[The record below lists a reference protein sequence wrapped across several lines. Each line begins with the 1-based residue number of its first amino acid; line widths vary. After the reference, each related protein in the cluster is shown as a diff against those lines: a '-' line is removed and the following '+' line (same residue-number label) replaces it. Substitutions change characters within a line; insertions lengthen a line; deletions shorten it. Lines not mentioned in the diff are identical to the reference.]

1 MLPHWRVILYTIPT
15 LCSSPTVPLPLP
27 AHCPIVPW
35 QCCTVSPSLTSTSID
50 ASGWSVE
57 CCHIGGSFCT
67 QFPPSAHRPLFA
79 CHYPLIAR
87 WSPGSVV
94 QSPPHSQVPPLMPA
108 DGVWNVATLE
118 GHSVH
123 SSHPLRI
130 AHLSAATTCSLFNG
144 PLEGGSVFNL
154 PLTHKYLH

>member
-1 MLPHWRVILYTIPT
+1 MLPHCRVILYTIPT
-15 LCSSPTVPLPLP
+15 LCSSPTVRLPLP
-27 AHCPIVPW
+27 AHRPMVPC

-50 ASGWSVE
+50 ASGRSVE

-67 QFPPSAHRPLFA
+67 QFPPSPHRPLFA

-94 QSPPHSQVPPLMPA
+94 QSPPQSQVPPLMPA

-123 SSHPLRI
+123 NSHPLLI
-130 AHLSAATTCSLFNG
+130 AHCSPATTRSSPDG
-144 PLEGGSVFNL
+144 PLAVLYSL